1 MDASLFWSLALI
13 ALVLVLFTLPVLPAL
28 MDLRAN
34 RAAEPIYINPA
45 GNPLIPESGQAL
57 DVPLAPWPAQVE
69 SGSLFYRIQ
78 SSYIYFGSGSVPDIA
93 DYSRRQKQQQQEV
106 APFVDFDETPV
117 HHENLCLEKGETLRG
132 SRVVHGNLIMHD
144 GSRLLGNIKVHGE
157 AFLGQECVVSG
168 SLFCL
173 RNVKSKE
180 RVRLMGPVA
189 VHSHLY
195 LGNQSVLGTPSHPV
209 SVSARTIELGE
220 GSVAHGIVR
229 ALVRGRVVQSKWTKK
244 ASRAKPA
251 RH

>member
-34 RAAEPIYINPA
+34 RAAEPIDIHPA
-45 GNPLIPESGQAL
+45 GNPLIPESRHAL
-57 DVPLAPWPAQVE
+57 DVPFAPWPAQVE

-78 SSYIYFGSGSVPDIA
+78 SSYIYFGSGPVPDIA
-93 DYSRRQKQQQQEV
+93 DYSQGQKQQQQEV
-106 APFVDFDETPV
+106 KPFVDFDETPIQ
-117 HHENLCLEKGETLRG
+117 HEDLHLEKGAKLHG

-144 GSRLLGNIKVHGE
+144 GSCILGNVKVHGE
-157 AFLGQECVVSG
+157 AFLGKGCMVSG
-168 SLFCL
+168 SLFCMQ
-173 RNVKSKE
+173 NVKGKE
-180 RVRLMGPVA
+180 RVHLMGPVA
-189 VHSHLY
+189 VHDHLY

-229 ALVRGRVVQSKWTKK
+229 ALVRGRVVQSKWTTKV
-244 ASRAKPA
+244 SRAKPV